1 MQYPDRIESPPLSE
15 LAERRLSRRTAM
27 AGGLATATAAFFG
40 TAAPAVADGH
50 GRPDHAGGHGRG
62 KRLLGFPAVE
72 PGVADEV
79 AVPPGYKYQVLYPWG
94 HPIVPSGPEFAED
107 AGNSAA
113 DQAQQAGDHHDGMW
127 FFPIRGHHHGLLCIN
142 HEATTERLLHTDGEA
157 DWSPEKTAKSMAA
170 HGVSVIE
177 VEQERDGRW
186 HLVDSRFA
194 RRLTMTT
201 PAEITGPAAGHDLM
215 RTNADP
221 DGVRVLGTLN
231 NCASGPTPWD
241 TYLTCEETTNKYFYP
256 GEHPPEAD
264 SAAERYGIGSES
276 PYPWYTTED
285 RFDMT
290 VEPNEFNRFG
300 WVVEVD
306 PFEPESTPK
315 KRTALGRMEHEN
327 AVVVR
332 GRHGEAV
339 VYMGDDT
346 QFDYFYKFVG
356 AEPIH
361 KARRQGRSPLDEGTL
376 YVAKFEEDGA
386 GRWLPLVHGEPGLTG
401 ADGFA
406 DQAEVLI
413 HTRLA
418 ADAVGATPMDR
429 PEWCTVQ
436 PHTGAV
442 FFTCTNN
449 TARTETVN
457 PANPRLENRYGHIM
471 KIDEHRNPSAEKFDW
486 DVFLLAGD
494 EASGATVQPDQAF
507 GSPDGLWFDGDGRLW
522 IQTDGTQPQVDGAD
536 QNNQML
542 AADTRRGDIRRFLVG
557 PPDCEITGITSTP
570 DGRSL
575 FVNIQHPG
583 DSGTP
588 ESPRKGSSWPDHSET
603 GRPRSATI
611 VITREDGG
619 VVGGP

>member
-1 MQYPDRIESPPLSE
+1 MHPETPNTPPLSE

-27 AGGLATATAAFFG
+27 AGGLATAAGAFFG
-40 TAAPAVADGH
+40 TAAPAAADALG
-50 GRPDHAGGHGRG
+50 GAGGAAAHGPRR
-62 KRLLGFPAVE
+62 RLLGFEPVE

-79 AVPPGYKYQVLYPWG
+79 VLPDGYEYHVLFPWG
-94 HPIVPSGPEFAED
+94 HPIVPSGPAFSED

-113 DQAQQAGDHHDGMW
+113 DQARQAGDHHDGMW
-127 FFPIRGHHHGLLCIN
+127 YFPLRGSRSGLLCVN
-142 HEATTERLLHTDGEA
+142 HEATTERLLHTGGEA
-157 DWSPEKTAKSMAA
+157 DWTPEKTAKSMAA

-177 VEQERDGRW
+177 VEQGRRGEW
-186 HLVDSRFA
+186 RLAESRYA
-194 RRLTMTT
+194 RRVTMST
-201 PAEITGPAAGHDLM
+201 PAEITGPAAGHALM
-215 RTNADP
+215 RTGADP
-221 DGVRVLGTLN
+221 EGVRVLGTLN
-231 NCASGPTPWD
+231 NCASGPTPWH

-256 GEHPPEAD
+256 GEEAPPAG
-264 SAAERYGIGSES
+264 SPQERYGIGSES
-276 PYPWYTTED
+276 PYPWYTTDE
-285 RFDMT
+285 RFDMRA
-290 VEPNEFNRFG
+290 EPNEYLRFG

-306 PFEPESTPK
+306 PFDPESAPK

-332 GRHGEAV
+332 GRRGEAV
-339 VYMGDDT
+339 VYMGDDS

-356 AEPIH
+356 AEPIGR
-361 KARRQGRSPLDEGTL
+361 ARAHGRSPLDEGTL
-376 YVAKFEEDGA
+376 YVARFEEDGSGA
-386 GRWLPLVHGEPGLTG
+386 WLPLVHGGPGLTE

-406 DQAEVLI
+406 DQAEVLVY
-413 HTRLA
+413 TRLA
-418 ADAVGATPMDR
+418 ADAAGATPMDR

-436 PHTGAV
+436 PGTGAV

-457 PANPRLENRYGHIM
+457 PANPRLDNRYGHIM
-471 KIDEHRNPSAEKFDW
+471 KIDEHRDPAAEKFDW

-494 EASGATVQPDQAF
+494 EASGATVPPDQAF
-507 GSPDGLWFDGDGRLW
+507 GSPDGLWFDADGRLW

-557 PPDCEITGITSTP
+557 PPDCEITGITATP

-588 ESPRKGSSWPDHSET
+588 EDPRAGSNWPDFSRT

-619 VVGGP
+619 VIGG